1 MTAKI
6 PSKSEQLQF
15 PMDRHR
21 MWTVTE
27 RDVTGSSCGGGGV
40 LGDGEVPVGDHDCQP
55 HPALIDL

>member
-6 PSKSEQLQF
+6 PSKSEHLQF
-15 PMDRHR
+15 PTDRNR

-27 RDVTGSSCGGGGV
+27 RDVTGSSSKGGV
-40 LGDGEVPVGDHDCQP
+40 LGDGEVPVVDHDCQP